1 MNDIFVT
8 KFVVFLKLLFDSH
21 YIIKLFIFENIE
33 FLITNIFE
41 SILYNEENI
50 KITKHT
56 NDEKFRE
63 L

>member
-8 KFVVFLKLLFDSH
+8 KFVVFLKLLFNFH
-21 YIIKLFIFENIE
+21 YIIKLFTFENIE
-33 FLITNIFE
+33 FLMTNIFE
-41 SILYNEENI
+41 SILYNEKNI

-56 NDEKFRE
+56 NNEKFRK